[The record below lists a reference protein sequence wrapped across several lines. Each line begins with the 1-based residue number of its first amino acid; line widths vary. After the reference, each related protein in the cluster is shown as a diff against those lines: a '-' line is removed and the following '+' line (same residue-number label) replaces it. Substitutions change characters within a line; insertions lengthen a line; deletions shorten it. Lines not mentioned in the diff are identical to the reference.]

1 MKNIFLF
8 LFILS
13 YHSLLLPSQNSL
25 FAGLREGLLSSTIS
39 QDPLFSS
46 LQDPLA
52 LFPESLLTPS
62 SEDQFILPF
71 ESQQPPIPHQNFL
84 PPFFNDQQ
92 ESASPKYIT
101 YVRRIFD
108 IGKILPLK
116 EEFIFFNN
124 FIFTAQEITA
134 LNKSAISFN
143 KPFLSSY
150 HGTFEEKKE
159 QLVDLLNSYTH
170 KQEAVCTIQ
179 ITQLPLHAYKVEIFN
194 QSNGQRRTILVSGD

>member
-25 FAGLREGLLSSTIS
+25 FAALREGLLSSTIS

-46 LQDPLA
+46 SQDPLA

-62 SEDQFILPF
+62 SEDPFISPSGQPTIPPQNLLPA
-71 ESQQPPIPHQNFL
+71 FL
-84 PPFFNDQQ
+84 NDQQ
-92 ESASPKYIT
+92 ESPSPKYIT
-101 YVRRIFD
+101 YMKRLIVIST
-108 IGKILPLK
+108 KHILPIR

-124 FIFTAQEITA
+124 YTFTSKEITA
-134 LNKSAISFN
+134 LNKAEISFK
-143 KPFLSSY
+143 KPSIHCY

-159 QLVDLLNSYTH
+159 ELVDLLNSYTH
-170 KQEAVCTIQ
+170 KEETFATFK
-179 ITQLPLHAYKVEIFN
+179 ITQLPLHAYKVEIFK